1 MHFYI
6 DDLLFCKKDEVD
18 NTQVFLS
25 LRGGGV
31 GIEQEDAAA
40 EFLGDKLERDGE
52 TGLNEMHQDGFI
64 ERVISQLVLND
75 GSTKSKFTPSEAKL
89 LVNDE
94 DDLFPSGQF
103 SYNSVICMMMYL
115 SGHTDQG
122 ITYEENF
129 CLYYMFYYLHS
140 HYLTLKMICLYLKG
154 TSTKGFIF
162 NPFK

>member
-25 LRGGGV
+25 LHGGGV

-40 EFLGDKLERDGE
+40 EFLGVKLERDGE
-52 TGLNEMHQDGFI
+52 TGLTEMHQDGFI

-75 GSTKSKFTPSEAKL
+75 GSTKSKCTPSEAKL

-94 DDLFPSGQF
+94 DYLFPSGRVV
-103 SYNSVICMMMYL
+103 SYSITLYSKAVSANHHNHFKV
-115 SGHTDQG
+115 G
-122 ITYEENF
+122 IQYRKSMRFEFFRASCVKQTN
-129 CLYYMFYYLHS
+129 L
-140 HYLTLKMICLYLKG
+140 
-154 TSTKGFIF
+154 
-162 NPFK
+162 